1 MRRRRLRRTPAGSF
15 NILPCA
21 LQGRAFCSCSS
32 RDGCTCLNLAVHH
45 NARWG
50 ELLMSQPC
58 FSDACAAAFPCLFGI
73 LPAAAT
79 DAPHALCVAQFAGQL
94 CCVRLLRRRTVGQLP
109 GRVVCVTPSDRKRSR
124 EQVLPLRDLLRP
136 TARRAA
142 VRRADRRRRR
152 LVARSTARRAW
163 RRAGGPRG
171 RAAAACVRRWRG
183 ARPQTRRRVICLSAH
198 ASYVC
203 RLYFIHTYVYVDC
216 SVCPARL
223 RRSDGSTCCVG
234 RTTTAPRFCFR
245 LLWEF

>member
-94 CCVRLLRRRTVGQLP
+94 CCIRLLRRRTVGQLP

-152 LVARSTARRAW
+152 LVARSTALCVAPRWGWRAGTPQRCACGDGAAHGHRRA
-163 RRAGGPRG
+163 A
-171 RAAAACVRRWRG
+171 
-183 ARPQTRRRVICLSAH
+183 

-203 RLYFIHTYVYVDC
+203 LRTRHMSVVCTLYIHM
-216 SVCPARL
+216 SM
-223 RRSDGSTCCVG
+223 
-234 RTTTAPRFCFR
+234 
-245 LLWEF
+245 

>member
-94 CCVRLLRRRTVGQLP
+94 CCIRLLRRRTVGQLP
-109 GRVVCVTPSDRKRSR
+109 GRVVWVTPSDRKRSR

-152 LVARSTARRAW
+152 LVARRRRRCAW
-163 RRAGGPRG
+163 RRAGGGERARRSG
-171 RAAAACVRRWRG
+171 VRAAMARRTATDAPPRHMSVC
-183 ARPQTRRRVICLSAH
+183 ARVICLSSVLYTYICLC
-198 ASYVC
+198 SY
-203 RLYFIHTYVYVDC
+203 
-216 SVCPARL
+216 
-223 RRSDGSTCCVG
+223 
-234 RTTTAPRFCFR
+234 
-245 LLWEF
+245 